1 MPNNLKEY
9 RIKKKLS
16 QNQLAV
22 MVGASRQSISN
33 LERGKQTPSVY
44 MSNKIGEVLGT
55 TSETL
60 FPAKIVNNVKHER
73 SKETSQ

>member
-60 FPAKIVNNVKHER
+60 FPAQIVNNVKHER

>member
-16 QNQLAV
+16 QAQLAV

-33 LERGKQTPSVY
+33 LERSKQTPSVY

-60 FPAKIVNNVKHER
+60 FPAQIVNNDEHER
-73 SKETSQ
+73 SKETSE